1 VPGGCEKERLA
12 KGTALI
18 APPVFLARHGET
30 ESNRVSRYAGRNGEP
45 LTKRGRSQVLRLAEQ
60 LKGLGIRRI
69 WSSAVWRALES
80 ATLLSDHLRLPL
92 TIDQRLD
99 EMRLGAWEGRTEAE
113 VARDFPD
120 DYALWLSQPDQ
131 VRMDGRETLAQVAAR
146 VMGAVADARASHLAT
161 LLMTHVAPIR
171 VAVLSTVACPLGA
184 YKRLTVGNAA
194 CVRLECATEQA
205 NWVPQGASLRA
216 ELERAGSVA
225 A

>member
-1 VPGGCEKERLA
+1 M
-12 KGTALI
+12 
-18 APPVFLARHGET
+18 
-30 ESNRVSRYAGRNGEP
+30 
-45 LTKRGRSQVLRLAEQ
+45 
-60 LKGLGIRRI
+60 GIRRI

-146 VMGAVADARASHLAT
+146 VMGAVADARASHLPT

-194 CVRLECATEQA
+194 CVRLECAAEQA